1 MGHWHKSRV
10 RFPSLNLPGHACV
23 GRAFVPED
31 QSCVVNTKGYPRHP
45 KKKLKNKKQNVDES
59 EIWGQFKGNDE
70 VQLFILFN
78 FLVSM
83 VCFML
88 IICLLDNA
96 GKFLRSV
103 S

>member
-1 MGHWHKSRV
+1 M
-10 RFPSLNLPGHACV
+10 
-23 GRAFVPED
+23 
-31 QSCVVNTKGYPRHP
+31 VNTKGYPRHP